1 MEEKALMSYLFICL
15 AAVAAS
21 ALTFFSGFGLGTLLL
36 PVFTLFVPIDQAVAF
51 TAIVHLINSLLK
63 LLLVGRHADR
73 KTVLR
78 FGLPAILAA
87 VLGAGLLQGL
97 SHVPPMLRYELAGR
111 TLEIM
116 PVKLVIGTLLFVF
129 AILEVTPWFQRLQL
143 PPTLMPIGGAVSGF
157 LGGLSGMQG
166 ALRSAFLLR
175 AGLSKESFIAT
186 GVVISCLVDL
196 SRLGVYVPAL
206 LRGDGI
212 DDILLLAIAVVAAC
226 AGALIGAR
234 VLTKATFATVQ
245 RLVAAML
252 VAIAIGLV
260 TGVV

>member
-1 MEEKALMSYLFICL
+1 MSYLLICL
-15 AAVAAS
+15 SATVAS

-36 PVFTLFVPIDQAVAF
+36 PVFALFVPIEQAVAF
-51 TAIVHLINSLLK
+51 TAIVHFINSVFK
-63 LLLVGRHADR
+63 LLLIGGHADR
-73 KTVLR
+73 KTVLS

-87 VLGAGLLQGL
+87 MLGAGLLQRL
-97 SHVPPMLRYELAGR
+97 SHTPAILRYDFAGR
-111 TLEIM
+111 PFEIM

-143 PPTLMPIGGAVSGF
+143 PPALMPVGGAVSGF

-196 SRLGVYVPAL
+196 SRLSVYVPAML
-206 LRGDGI
+206 QGDGI
-212 DDILLLAIAVVAAC
+212 SDALLLVAAVVAAC
-226 AGALIGAR
+226 GGALIGAR
-234 VLTKATFATVQ
+234 VLTKATYATVQ

-252 VAIAIGLV
+252 VAVAVGLV
-260 TGVV
+260 TGVL

>member
-1 MEEKALMSYLFICL
+1 MSYLLICL
-15 AAVAAS
+15 AATTAS

-36 PVFTLFVPIDQAVAF
+36 PVFALFVPIDQAVAF
-51 TAIVHLINSLLK
+51 TAIVHFINSVFK
-63 LLLVGRHADR
+63 LLLVGSHADR

-87 VLGAGLLQGL
+87 VVGAWLLQGL
-97 SHVPPMLRYELAGR
+97 SHIPPILRYEFAGR

-116 PVKLVIGTLLFVF
+116 PVKLVIGILLLVF
-129 AILEVTPWFQRLQL
+129 AILELLPWFQRLEL
-143 PPTLMPIGGAVSGF
+143 PPALMPIGGAVSGF

-166 ALRSAFLLR
+166 ALRSVFLLR

-196 SRLGVYVPAL
+196 SRLSVYVPAL
-206 LRGDGI
+206 LQGDGI
-212 DDILLLAIAVVAAC
+212 GDILLLVVAVVAAC
-226 AGALIGAR
+226 GGALIGAR

-245 RLVAAML
+245 RIVAAML
-252 VAIAIGLV
+252 VAVAIGLV
-260 TGVV
+260 TGWV